1 MRNSGGYTPDTKQ
14 NRTAFH
20 LTHSGGQ
27 ENAVPARTL
36 PISIRISTGK
46 EGQDYVRGDVVNKKK
61 RTARREKKP
70 FDPALGTFRRVTRLT
85 KVAQLCENVCRLF
98 VNVQNIERIST
109 TRYRLLPL
117 FIVLSCTVHT
127 ACVYSVGLIEC
138 VNAVLKM
145 CVHFPLRIGS
155 IRMDCLPCCWIGWR
169 PLMRFLH
176 STTQCVLSLKSC
188 VFRTKFY
195 WISKRMC
202 VRVCAWLNECAWFGS

>member
-1 MRNSGGYTPDTKQ
+1 MCTYAPHRTDRMMRNSGGYTPDTKQ

-36 PISIRISTGK
+36 PIPIRISTGK

-61 RTARREKKP
+61 KKERQEEKKKP

-127 ACVYSVGLIEC
+127 QHAYILSV
-138 VNAVLKM
+138 
-145 CVHFPLRIGS
+145 
-155 IRMDCLPCCWIGWR
+155 
-169 PLMRFLH
+169 
-176 STTQCVLSLKSC
+176 
-188 VFRTKFY
+188 
-195 WISKRMC
+195 
-202 VRVCAWLNECAWFGS
+202 